1 MLSPKNMSLL
11 YTKKRAQHIRECVL
25 EIDGTDLNP
34 FLHSTLFVLCERFVV
49 GIVQVIFLGSPPPPN
64 FIISIISIIFWWA
77 STGVRVLK
85 LKKKPYTIPPLPSKA
100 WIIIVY

>member
-1 MLSPKNMSLL
+1 MLSPKNMTLL

-34 FLHSTLFVLCERFVV
+34 LLHSTLFVLCERFVV
-49 GIVQVIFLGSPPPPN
+49 GSVQDIFLGSPLPPN
-64 FIISIISIIFWWA
+64 FISIIFWWA
-77 STGVRVLK
+77 STGVRVHK
-85 LKKKPYTIPPLPSKA
+85 LAMKPYTIPPLPSKA